1 MSAASGALM
10 TASRGTSQNRL
21 ILRRAASS
29 MGRSLRTTMA
39 SGTIPRLRSSA
50 TLCWVGLV
58 FISSL
63 GPMKGARVTWIE
75 AELPGPTSLRN
86 WRTAS
91 RNGRISM
98 SPTVPPTS
106 VMITSASVRSA
117 SRRMRCL
124 ISFVMCGITWTVPPR
139 KSPRRSFWMTAR
151 YTEPVVTLE
160 SRRRLVPVNRS

>member
-1 MSAASGALM
+1 MLGASGALM
-10 TASRGTSQNRL
+10 TASSGTSQNRL

-39 SGTIPRLRSSA
+39 SGTMPRLRSSA

-63 GPMKGARVTWIE
+63 GAMYGARVTWME
-75 AELPGPTSLRN
+75 AELAGPTSLRN
-86 WRTAS
+86 CRTAS

-106 VMITSASVRSA
+106 VMTTSASVRSP
-117 SRRMRCL
+117 SRRMRLL
-124 ISFVMCGITWTVPPR
+124 ISLVMCGITCTVSPR
-139 KSPRRSFWMTAR
+139 KSPRRSFWITAR
-151 YTEPVVTLE
+151 
-160 SRRRLVPVNRS
+160 